1 MAVRSSLKTL
11 SILIAFF
18 FSAAVVQA
26 QSRGGGMGGMGSS
39 GFGSSMGSGLGGG
52 MGGMGG
58 GFGNSFGGGGFG
70 SSAFGANSS
79 LGNRGFGSSGFGIGG
94 MGGMGGMSTSG
105 FGSGFGTGGL
115 SGGAGMGQGGENF
128 VGRSSS
134 DFSGALNQM
143 NRNGQQFMQQFG
155 QMMNRG
161 RGNRNRG
168 GSQQENERPP
178 VLVQLDVAFDHTPT
192 APTVVATNVQT
203 RLERILASRNV
214 AVPQVSFVGDTVIL
228 RGTAVN
234 ESQRMVIER
243 LVAMEPGVG
252 AIENQMTV
260 APAPTEETLPVT
272 GNLP

>member
-1 MAVRSSLKTL
+1 MAVRSSFKTL
-11 SILIAFF
+11 TILTALF

-26 QSRGGGMGGMGSS
+26 QSRGGGMGSS

-52 MGGMGG
+52 MGGMGS
-58 GFGNSFGGGGFG
+58 GFGSSFGGSGFG
-70 SSAFGANSS
+70 SSAFGSSSS
-79 LGNRGFGSSGFGIGG
+79 LGNRGFGSSGFGSGGLGG
-94 MGGMGGMSTSG
+94 MGGMGGMNSSG
-105 FGSGFGTGGL
+105 FGTGFGTGGL

-155 QMMNRG
+155 QMMSRG

-192 APTVVATNVQT
+192 ALPVVATNVQT

-272 GNLP
+272 NN